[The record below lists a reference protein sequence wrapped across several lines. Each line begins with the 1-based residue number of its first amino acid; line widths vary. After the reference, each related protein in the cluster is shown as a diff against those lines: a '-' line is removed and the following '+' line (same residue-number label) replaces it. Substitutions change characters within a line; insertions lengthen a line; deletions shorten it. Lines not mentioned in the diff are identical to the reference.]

1 MLAPYYMKTLH
12 GKKWKKKRNEGKYK
26 PDPEIRT
33 SLFIINDSDVEDE
46 YFAMGNTI
54 FDRSCRVSILG
65 LMRDIRPER

>member
-1 MLAPYYMKTLH
+1 MA
-12 GKKWKKKRNEGKYK
+12 WKKKRNEDKYK